1 MCSLLYNYTYM
12 LNKYSVHINARHKT
26 LLILLYQKRT
36 VFIAFVLSTSTADK
50 QLLTLVLGFTADLC
64 QQLTHTGLT

>member
-1 MCSLLYNYTYM
+1 M
-12 LNKYSVHINARHKT
+12 
-26 LLILLYQKRT
+26 LLYQKRT
-36 VFIAFVLSTSTADK
+36 VFIAFVLSTSTTDM